1 MAAGDTWSDAILT
14 AALNSADRAA
24 PQAYAQ
30 LFVRDASTGARP
42 VLAVAGNG
50 KSYWLKWPGNPH
62 GNLSL
67 AHELIVAR
75 VGELIGAP
83 VRPTHLVY
91 VDQALVESYYID
103 GHRLPSGVYVG
114 SELLPDVE
122 EHTSI
127 TRVTRDGNARRFPH
141 YLALWDLCL
150 GTDLQLLFHL
160 SEHHQVWSIDHG
172 LWFDSLE
179 GNWTSDH
186 LSARVNVP
194 WPWPNEGLLRG
205 LDGVALAA
213 AADAV
218 GGLTMEN
225 LASAIGCV
233 PLEWGVSD
241 QALRTLALFVHTRR
255 SAVAKRLRDAAE
267 QMK

>member
-1 MAAGDTWSDAILT
+1 V
-14 AALNSADRAA
+14 AD
-24 PQAYAQ
+24 
-30 LFVRDASTGARP
+30 
-42 VLAVAGNG
+42 NG
-50 KSYWLKWPGNPH
+50 KRYWLKWPGNPH

-83 VRPTHLVY
+83 VRPTRLVS

-103 GHRLPSGVYVG
+103 GQRLPSGLYVG

-127 TRVTRDGNARRFPH
+127 TRVTRDGNAQRFPH

-179 GNWTSDH
+179 GDWTADL
-186 LSARVNVP
+186 LSVRVNEP
-194 WPWPNEGLLRG
+194 WPWPDQVLPKG
-205 LDGVALAA
+205 LDGAALAA

-218 GGLTMEN
+218 GRLTIED
-225 LASAIGCV
+225 LAGVIRCV
-233 PLEWGVSD
+233 PLEWGVPD
-241 QALRTLALFVHTRR
+241 HVLRTLALFVDARR
-255 SAVAKRLRDAAE
+255 SPVAKRLRDAAGLM
-267 QMK
+267 Q

>member
-1 MAAGDTWSDAILT
+1 MAVGETPPDATLT
-14 AALNSADRAA
+14 AALSSPNRAA
-24 PQAYAQ
+24 PQASAR
-30 LFVRDASTGARP
+30 LLVRDASTGARP
-42 VLAVAGNG
+42 VLAAADNG

-75 VGELIGAP
+75 IGEVIGAP
-83 VRPTHLVY
+83 VRPTCLVF

-103 GHRLPSGVYVG
+103 GQRLPSGLYVG

-127 TRVTRDGNARRFPH
+127 SRVARDGNAQRFPH

-172 LWFDSLE
+172 LWFDSQE
-179 GNWTSDH
+179 GDWTSDL
-186 LSARVNVP
+186 LSARVNRP
-194 WPWPNEGLLRG
+194 WPWPAEELPNG
-205 LDGVALAA
+205 LDDGALVA

-225 LASAIGCV
+225 LAGAIGCV
-233 PLEWGVSD
+233 PLEWGISD
-241 QALRTLALFVHTRR
+241 GALRTLALFVYDRR
-255 SAVAKRLRDAAE
+255 SVVAKRLRDVAE
-267 QMK
+267 LMK